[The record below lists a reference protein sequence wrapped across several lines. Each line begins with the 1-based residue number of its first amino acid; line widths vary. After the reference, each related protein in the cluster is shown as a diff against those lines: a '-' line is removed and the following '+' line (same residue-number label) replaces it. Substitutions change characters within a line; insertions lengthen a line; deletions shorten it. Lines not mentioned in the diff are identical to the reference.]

1 MKFSNELIAFAGN
14 DTTFFEAFVDYYNN
28 ESARTVENSDKLH
41 NAFFAEVIKRSGVS
55 RDGVAPEIWAQHP
68 NVQWAAMAV
77 IEATTQAILPDV
89 INRSVGMFTNLKYL
103 DAGDI
108 LKIKVKPRTLYTV
121 SAGAMGERT
130 SYRQKK
136 FNGNVV
142 ISPVEHIVTVY
153 VDMYR
158 VLAGKDD
165 LAEAVRAVVASI
177 EAEMSK
183 DAVAALKAGLG
194 AVSYPS
200 TFKVQGSFDAAQLI
214 ALAERVG
221 AYNYGMRPVILGTS
235 AALAKVAPDSTLGYR
250 MMVDGNGGNVRIL
263 NNFYGSDLIILPQFA
278 TSSDPTAPLAL
289 PDNTL
294 FVVSPAADKLVYGA
308 VSNAMTNSNQFYE
321 NADISQNYTM
331 RKNWAFDFVGSAFA
345 GQYVIQ

>member
-1 MKFSNELIAFAGN
+1 
-14 DTTFFEAFVDYYNN
+14 
-28 ESARTVENSDKLH
+28 
-41 NAFFAEVIKRSGVS
+41 
-55 RDGVAPEIWAQHP
+55 
-68 NVQWAAMAV
+68 
-77 IEATTQAILPDV
+77 
-89 INRSVGMFTNLKYL
+89 
-103 DAGDI
+103 
-108 LKIKVKPRTLYTV
+108 
-121 SAGAMGERT
+121 
-130 SYRQKK
+130 
-136 FNGNVV
+136 
-142 ISPVEHIVTVY
+142 
-153 VDMYR
+153 MYR